1 MLFPCHHLR
10 SQQVLSAD
18 GCVHWREAAA
28 TIRPWGCQIHLPV
41 PLVLVTGI
49 RVTLRVQHGL
59 GMGPPRV
66 HSSRNLLAGNTLYEH
81 FVLGLVGNI
90 MFTNKVLEIQ
100 YPWLPL
106 F

>member
-1 MLFPCHHLR
+1 MRSLERGSRHDQALGCH
-10 SQQVLSAD
+10 
-18 GCVHWREAAA
+18 
-28 TIRPWGCQIHLPV
+28 IHLPV

-49 RVTLRVQHGL
+49 RVILGALRVQHGL

-66 HSSRNLLAGNTLYEH
+66 HSSRNLLAGSTLYEH
-81 FVLGLVGNI
+81 FVFGLVGNI

-106 F
+106 FQTM